1 MAWWLRKHTPKG
13 AEAQRIG
20 YSAEEP
26 ATAHRLTM
34 ADETKQIN
42 LRLPPRLLRHVD
54 AQREHY
60 GMSRPSYL
68 KQLIIDDIRRQ
79 GPTGR
84 TALAPRTAPEPT
96 RAV

>member
-1 MAWWLRKHTPKG
+1 MAWWLRHRTPWG
-13 AEAQRIG
+13 AEPQRIG
-20 YSAEEP
+20 YSAPEP

-42 LRLPPRLLRHVD
+42 LRLTPRLLRHVD

-79 GPTGR
+79 GPVGR

-96 RAV
+96 PAV